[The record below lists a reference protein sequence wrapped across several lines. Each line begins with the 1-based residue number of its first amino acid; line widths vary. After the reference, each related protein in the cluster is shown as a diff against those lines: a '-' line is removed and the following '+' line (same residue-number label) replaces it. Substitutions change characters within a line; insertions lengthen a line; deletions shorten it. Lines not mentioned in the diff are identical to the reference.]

1 MTQSINHAL
10 SLAALRIL
18 RPLVR
23 LLIRHGMAYGTF
35 AELSRKAFVDEGFA
49 EILESG
55 KRPTVSSVSA
65 LTGLTRKETKR
76 LRETSDVDDEL
87 SAQRYS
93 RAIRVVSGWLAN
105 PRFHTASG
113 DPAVLPFE
121 GNDSSFSALVREYSG
136 DIPPAAMLSVLETSG
151 TLKMDEQGVE
161 LLARAYVP
169 NDTSID
175 KINIL
180 GTDVAELTSVI
191 GHNIEA
197 GLEDRW
203 FQRKVSNIAVREDA
217 LPVFRE
223 LSNRKSQEL
232 LEEYHAWL
240 SVNEVHEEQP
250 GQDKPWYVAVG
261 IYYFEHEISEGE
273 SHESVQV

>member
-35 AELSRKAFVDEGFA
+35 AELSRKVFVDEGFA

-55 KRPTVSSVSA
+55 KRPTISSVSA

-93 RAIRVVSGWLAN
+93 RAIRVVSGWLGDQ
-105 PRFHTASG
+105 RFLTASG

-121 GNDSSFSALVREYSG
+121 GNDASFSALVREYSG

-151 TLKMDEQGVE
+151 TLKMGEQGVE

-180 GTDVAELTSVI
+180 GTDVAELTAVI

-197 GLEDRW
+197 GVEDRW
-203 FQRKVSNIAVREDA
+203 FQRKVSNIAVRGDT
-217 LPVFRE
+217 LPLFRE

-232 LEEYHAWL
+232 LEVYHAWL
-240 SVNEVHEEQP
+240 STNEVPEKAQ
-250 GQDKPWYVAVG
+250 GQDKPWYVTVG
-261 IYYFEHEISEGE
+261 IYYFEHKISEGE
-273 SHESVQV
+273 SHESV